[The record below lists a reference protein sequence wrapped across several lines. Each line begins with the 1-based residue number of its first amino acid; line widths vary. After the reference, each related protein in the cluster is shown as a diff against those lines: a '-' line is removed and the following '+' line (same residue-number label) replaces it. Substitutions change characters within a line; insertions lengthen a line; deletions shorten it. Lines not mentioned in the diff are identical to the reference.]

1 MPNFMKKIALITGAN
16 KGIGLEIARQLGGL
30 GITVLI
36 GARSPKRGEDAAA
49 ALRAAG
55 MDAHA
60 LTLDVTHGP
69 SAQRAHDFIEREYE
83 KLDILVNNAGVM
95 HDATLK
101 PSEVPLDTIREVFA
115 TNFFGVVG
123 VTQTLL
129 PLLRKSGAGRIVNV
143 SSSLGSHA
151 LQADPA
157 KPMGDYKVL
166 GYDASKSALN
176 IFTIELADE
185 VRGTGIKVNSACPGW
200 VKTDMGGPNA
210 PGTAEQGADTP
221 VWLAT
226 LPDDGPTGGFF
237 NSRKPVAW

>member
-1 MPNFMKKIALITGAN
+1 MQDSVRINPMKIALITGAN
-16 KGIGLEIARQLGGL
+16 KGIGLEIARQLGQL

-69 SAQRAHDFIEREYE
+69 SAERAHDFIERQYG

-101 PSEVPLDTIREVFA
+101 PGEVPVETIREVFE

-123 VTQTLL
+123 VTQALL
-129 PLLRKSGAGRIVNV
+129 PLLRKSDAGRIVNV
-143 SSSLGSHA
+143 SSSLGSHT
-151 LQADPA
+151 LQADPV
-157 KPMGDYKVL
+157 KPMGDYTVL

-176 IFTIELADE
+176 MFTIELADE
-185 VRGTGIKVNSACPGW
+185 LRGTAIKVNSACPGW
-200 VKTDMGGPNA
+200 
-210 PGTAEQGADTP
+210 
-221 VWLAT
+221 AT
-226 LPDDGPTGGFF
+226 RLG
-237 NSRKPVAW
+237 